1 MYFFRFFLLCISI
14 TLWAAD
20 AAVDLLEPALI
31 GDDATIHVTT
41 RNYYP
46 DQGERLI
53 FQLSEDQL
61 FSTVVVTHEQR
72 EGPRTYR
79 NLEPG
84 DYYVRAFIRNLVGEM
99 KSDFS
104 NVIWFRI
111 PTQDIPRPTIVLSGD
126 QPVAGDTL
134 DVFWTPVAA
143 ANLISW
149 QLQVCDTPDFP
160 NDITDNLFPASNEV
174 RSSVPIDHLIG
185 RGTLFLRIRARYPLS
200 NSPWSN
206 LLIVTY
212 DRPDIHLY
220 SLPHVPDAA
229 GWDTWLQI
237 HMPVETAAT
246 IDGPA
251 VEVTYL
257 RPSLIGDPDLTRLD
271 LVDLEPG
278 GTVRLPL
285 SADIDRAPVLVRAT
299 VPLSIG
305 LHYDNVLGGDMGVVQ
320 IQRHRPDRAKTLIG
334 LVERRTG
341 SPFYKTF
348 SALVLANQSDRTAR
362 NTVRLEVI
370 DADRNRTILE
380 REVLIFVDRWA
391 NEVYFLSQLL
401 PELIDLE
408 TRGEVF
414 TYSINV
420 LARREDEGLDLLGAT
435 FNTIDGLLFPSYF
448 QGVPY

>member
-1 MYFFRFFLLCISI
+1 MVHIRLLILFCSLVSLA
-14 TLWAAD
+14 TD
-20 AAVDLLEPALI
+20 AAVDLLEPELN
-31 GDDATIHVTT
+31 GDDATVHVTT
-41 RNYYP
+41 RNYFP
-46 DQGERLI
+46 DLGERLL
-53 FQLSEDQL
+53 FQLSEEQ
-61 FSTVVVTHEQR
+61 FFTTVVVTHEQT

-84 DYYVRAFIRNLVGEM
+84 DYYVRAFIRNEAGEM

-111 PTQDIPRPTIVLSGD
+111 PAQDIPRPTLVLSGD
-126 QPVAGDTL
+126 QPVIGDTL

-143 ANLISW
+143 SNLTSW

-160 NDITDNLFPASNEV
+160 NDITRNIFPASNEV
-174 RSSVPIDHLIG
+174 RASVPIDHRIG

-229 GWDTWLQI
+229 GWQTWLQI
-237 HMPVETAAT
+237 HMPVETATTVDA
-246 IDGPA
+246 PV

-271 LVDLEPG
+271 LVDFEPG

-285 SADIDRAPVLVRAT
+285 SADIDRAPVLVRST

-305 LHYDNVLGGDMGVVQ
+305 LHYDNILGGDMGVVQ
-320 IQRHRPDRAKTLIG
+320 IQRHRPDRPKTLIG
-334 LVERRTG
+334 LVERRSG
-341 SPFYKTF
+341 SPYSKTF

-362 NTVRLEVI
+362 NRVRLEVI
-370 DADRNRTILE
+370 DTDRNRTIIE
-380 REVLIFVDRWA
+380 REILIFVDRWA
-391 NEVYFLSQLL
+391 NEVFFLSQLL

-420 LARREDEGLDLLGAT
+420 LARSEDEGLDLLGAT